1 MRELKIGKHRLKIY
15 DSIEELPIVRHH
27 KFSKLMLIDANV
39 GSDISDFDAHL
50 ERVFRYI
57 RANKPDMAEKELMV
71 LRQNVFFIQ
80 TEVSPKHL
88 AFAALIHT
96 LDGQQNEDLTDEA
109 LKALVAKLSDV
120 TVGEMN
126 LAIEESKKK
135 LDSELQVYF
144 PQLFDSAPVKGYYD
158 KLKRRALL
166 IIKKL
171 TEELTPDEEK
181 ELDSLTTDL
190 IIFSEPQSFSG
201 PDSFEVQQDKQFE
214 NACLAISQS
223 TNVNP
228 KKFTVLEYYN
238 ALFFIKEQNKAQS
251 KRTHKK

>member
-1 MRELKIGKHRLKIY
+1 MRDLKIGKHSLKIY

-27 KFSKLMLIDANV
+27 KFNKLMLIDAHV

-57 RANKPDMAEKELMV
+57 KTNKPEMAEKELLI

-96 LDGQQNEDLTDEA
+96 LDGQQNNDLTDEA

-120 TVGEMN
+120 TVEEMDTI
-126 LAIEESKKK
+126 IEESKKK
-135 LDSELQVYF
+135 LDGELQVYF
-144 PQLFDSAPVKGYYD
+144 PQLFDSAPVKDYYD
-158 KLKRRALL
+158 KLKRRSLL
-166 IIKKL
+166 VIKKI
-171 TEELTPDEEK
+171 TEELTPGEER
-181 ELDSLTTDL
+181 ELDELTTEL
-190 IIFSEPQSFSG
+190 ILFAEPQSFSG
-201 PDSFEVQQDKQFE
+201 PDSFEIQQDKQFE
-214 NACLAISQS
+214 NACLAISQN
-223 TNVNP
+223 TNTDP

-238 ALFFIKEQNKAQS
+238 ALFFIKEQNKIQN
-251 KRTHKK
+251 KKIHKK

>member
-1 MRELKIGKHRLKIY
+1 MRELKIGKHRLKMY

-109 LKALVAKLSDV
+109 FVAKLSDV

-126 LAIEESKKK
+126 SAIEESKKK

-158 KLKRRALL
+158 KLKRRAFL